1 MCGITGFINHA
12 DKINDLEHLL
22 AHRGPDDNGIF
33 SDNHINFIH
42 TRLSVI
48 DLTDAGH
55 QPMFYSP
62 DKGASSEKHHPDF
75 MKPSKVGI
83 IYNGEIFNYKEI
95 RSLLQ
100 SKGYIFT
107 TQSDTELIL
116 ASYLEWGTECIQR
129 FNGMWAFCIYDK
141 VNEILFLSRDR
152 FGIKPLYYYVS
163 DNEFIF
169 SSELK
174 PIYKLI
180 PRIEIDPSA
189 LNHYFIMNTSPTD
202 RTIVNGIQK
211 FPAASCM
218 VFDLKTKKMALL
230 NSYWNS
236 KFEEKVINEETA
248 KSRIT
253 DILSDSVKRNMVSD
267 CEVGAFLSGGI
278 DSSIIVMLMKEYS
291 EKVKTFSVRFDYVD
305 YNESQYARI
314 VSETFKTHHYEIE
327 FNASDV
333 MKLIDEL
340 PIYYD
345 EPFGDSSM
353 IPTFLVSKTASD
365 HVKVVLSGTGSDE
378 IFGGYDRYKEYIKLL
393 KIRSIPKILRNAATS
408 SYRKLNKDK
417 AGKLK
422 ELLNEKDDRILY
434 VKLLS
439 DAFRN
444 PGEKW
449 YSEPLLE
456 DFKDFFQNNQGIN
469 AMLSF
474 DQKHYLFNDLLIK
487 EDRATGAF
495 GMEGRFPFLDHKLV
509 EYANTL
515 DNTLKINNKI
525 GKYILK
531 ASYANVLPIE
541 IIERKKKGFGVPL
554 KHYFRNELKS
564 YAEELIFGNLYR
576 FPEFDKAY
584 VKTLWDMHQSGQSNY
599 ASFFWN
605 LIMLIKW
612 HERYINT

>member
-1 MCGITGFINHA
+1 MCGITGMINHQE
-12 DKINDLEHLL
+12 KIKNIENCLI
-22 AHRGPDDNGIF
+22 HRGPDDSGTF
-33 SDNHINFIH
+33 SDSFISLIH
-42 TRLSVI
+42 TRLSII
-48 DLTDAGH
+48 DLSEAGH

-62 DKGASSEKHHPDF
+62 EKGASSQKHHPEL
-75 MKPSKVGI
+75 MNGSKAGI
-83 IYNGEIFNYKEI
+83 IYNGEIYNYKEI

-100 SKGYIFT
+100 SKGYMFT

-116 ASYLEWGTECIQR
+116 ASYLEWGTECIER
-129 FNGMWAFCIYDK
+129 FNGMWAFSIYDK
-141 VNEILFLSRDR
+141 VNQILFLARDR

-163 DNEFIF
+163 ENEFIF

-180 PRIEIDPSA
+180 PKIEIDYSA
-189 LNHYFIMNTSPTD
+189 LNHYFILNTSPTD
-202 RTIVNGIQK
+202 RTIVTGIKK
-211 FPAASCM
+211 FPAASYM
-218 VFDLKTKKMALL
+218 VFDLKTKKIALI
-230 NSYWNS
+230 NKYWNS
-236 KFEEKVINEETA
+236 KFEEIEINEEKA
-248 KSRIT
+248 QSRVT
-253 DILSDSVKRNMVSD
+253 EILSDSVKRNMISD
-267 CEVGAFLSGGI
+267 REVGAFLSGGL
-278 DSSIIVMLMKEYS
+278 DSSIIVMLMKKFS
-291 EKVKTFSVRFDYVD
+291 DKIKTFSVRFDYPD
-305 YNESQYARI
+305 YNESRFAKI
-314 VSETFKTHHYEIE
+314 VSDAFKTDHYEIE

-333 MKLIDEL
+333 LKLIDEL

-365 HVKVVLSGTGSDE
+365 YVKVVLSGTGSDE
-378 IFGGYDRYKEYIKLL
+378 IFGGYDRYKEYMKLL

-444 PGEKW
+444 PGENW

-456 DFKDFFQNNQGIN
+456 DFEDFFQNNEGLN

-474 DQKHYLFNDLLIK
+474 DQKHYLFNDLLVK

-509 EYANTL
+509 EYANKM
-515 DNTLKINNKI
+515 DNALKINNKI

-531 ASYANVLPIE
+531 ASYANLLPGE

-564 YAEELIFGNLYR
+564 FTEELIFDNIYR
-576 FPEFDKAY
+576 FPQFDKSY
-584 VKTLWDMHQSGQSNY
+584 IKSLWDIHQSGQSNY